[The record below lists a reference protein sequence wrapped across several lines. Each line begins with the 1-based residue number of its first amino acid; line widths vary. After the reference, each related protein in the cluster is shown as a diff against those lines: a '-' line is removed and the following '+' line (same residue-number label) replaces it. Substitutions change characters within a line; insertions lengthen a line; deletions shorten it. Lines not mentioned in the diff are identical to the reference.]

1 MDTVTPGWQR
11 GLQAALMPP
20 ARAGVARRVAGAA
33 GALALWALAWF
44 GATLLD
50 HQADL
55 ANQAMLFVLAPVLAS
70 IWLSA
75 PTAFGFALAC
85 TLSFNWGFVPPRG
98 SLSVGLE
105 RHAVLLLSM
114 LVVSWLIAGLASR
127 LRAQAAAARDAARWA
142 ARQQALGE
150 VLRDSADPRQQA
162 GPVAEALAELGGA
175 PAALLILGGGLPP
188 ESTKD
193 PAPRGAGDV
202 GRLPGGAL
210 AAHGDDGTWQH
221 GELAPDERA
230 GLWLCLRQS
239 QPFGPGT
246 GRHGE
251 QPAWYLPLRSRGA
264 SCGAALVRL
273 ADPERARD
281 EARGR
286 AQAMCDL
293 LGAAL
298 QRAALALQT
307 EAAHSLAQTQGVR
320 NALLAS
326 ISHDYRTPL
335 AVILGAASSLQSQG
349 ERLSPA
355 QRARLAGQIVDEVE
369 HLGRMTDNTLQ
380 LARLDAPG
388 VALQLDWES
397 AEEIAGTALAHAR
410 RRGDASGRLRVR
422 LEPGLPLLRCDA
434 MLLSQLLD
442 NLIDNALKYS
452 EGAVELLA
460 RLQPALPGDA
470 AAREAAA
477 RQAAG
482 HVVMAVRDRG
492 AGIAPAERARLFQ
505 VFQRGQAGRDARGA
519 GVGLAVCRAIAQAHG
534 GELKLRARAHGGSS
548 FELWLPVLPQPGEG
562 LS

>member
-11 GLQAALMPP
+11 GLQAALLPP
-20 ARAGVARRVAGAA
+20 ARAGVARRIAGAA

-50 HQADL
+50 HRADL

-75 PTAFGFALAC
+75 PAAFGFALAC

-127 LRAQAAAARDAARWA
+127 LRAQAAAARDAAGWA

-150 VLRDSADPRQQA
+150 ALRDSADPRQQA

-175 PAALLILGGGLPP
+175 PAALLILGGGLPS

-193 PAPRGAGDV
+193 SAPRGADDV
-202 GRLPGGAL
+202 
-210 AAHGDDGTWQH
+210 GDDGAWQH

-273 ADPERARD
+273 AGPERASD

-298 QRAALALQT
+298 QRAALARQT
-307 EAAHSLAQTQGVR
+307 EAAHSLAQAQGVR

-355 QRARLAGQIVDEVE
+355 QRARLASQIVDEVE

-452 EGAVELLA
+452 EGAVELLG
-460 RLQPALPGDA
+460 RVQPALPEEAVARKA
-470 AAREAAA
+470 AAGG
-477 RQAAG
+477 AAG
-482 HVVMAVRDRG
+482 QVVLAVRDRG

-548 FELWLPVLPQPGEG
+548 FELWLPVLPQPGGG
-562 LS
+562 LA